1 MIGWLFRL
9 VKFFI
14 PASGFN
20 TPPLGAV
27 LNSAALLDDAG
38 IKPAI
43 QSIPIGNN
51 HPSPLVAGWLIRL
64 VREFS
69 GSLTSSAEFAAVGG
83 KDGTENHKAGFS

>member
-1 MIGWLFRL
+1 L
-9 VKFFI
+9 I

-20 TPPLGAV
+20 TPPPGAV

-51 HPSPLVAGWLIRL
+51 HPLAAGWLIIAFDF
-64 VREFS
+64 ETGPIF
-69 GSLTSSAEFAAVGG
+69 
-83 KDGTENHKAGFS
+83 